1 MAAFAA
7 INKAVASTIAL
18 QVFEAKKTVID
29 QMIAFMADKID
40 MDDDMVGFFNEFKAT
55 IALEKVEVPKTKAP
69 KGKNADGSDKKKR
82 EPSAYNLWIKDKM
95 AEIKADQPD
104 LKGKDLMAA
113 AIALWKKLDVKP
125 VANSNKP
132 TSNKKAKVNE
142 NEESKDESNE
152 ESDSK
157 SDSEVETPKPKKGRK
172 PAAPKKQAVEDDEDE
187 MAIAQPKKGRKPAAN
202 KKGKKANNDSDNSD
216 SDSA

>member
-1 MAAFAA
+1 MTS
-7 INKAVASTIAL
+7 STPFPSGPITS
-18 QVFEAKKTVID
+18 VCGRTVVVRGDDID
-29 QMIAFMADKID
+29 TDRIIPARFMKCVTFD
-40 MDDDMVGFFNEFKAT
+40 GLGEF
-55 IALEKVEVPKTKAP
+55 LFHDVR
-69 KGKNADGSDKKKR
+69 KNADGSDKKKR